1 MSWQDLLLTCV
12 TDIRYRNVILWP
24 LQRSY
29 LIARNQN
36 KAGKKLLAPIRRSV
50 MSEGPETWIRIDW
63 VLAEIEFGIWQA
75 MLNGEIP
82 LNYHTELGFV
92 VKKDGVEKKIRLKIQ
107 AEEVK

>member
-1 MSWQDLLLTCV
+1 LYT
-12 TDIRYRNVILWP
+12 TIR
-24 LQRSY
+24 
-29 LIARNQN
+29 
-36 KAGKKLLAPIRRSV
+36 KGV
-50 MSEGPETWIRIDW
+50 MPEGPETWVRIDW

-92 VKKDGVEKKIRLKIQ
+92 VKKDGVEKKIKLKIQ